1 MSCPE
6 STIRFSRTSD
16 DESRIYVGDSY
27 VGDVCA
33 YDDILRP
40 GRRCYVL
47 HLDNDWRGPRRVH
60 DRSLVRETAQ
70 RMVDTLPWR

>member
-1 MSCPE
+1 MEDAMSCPG

-16 DESRIYVGDSY
+16 DESRIYVDDTY

-47 HLDNDWRGPRRVH
+47 HL
-60 DRSLVRETAQ
+60 LC
-70 RMVDTLPWR
+70 